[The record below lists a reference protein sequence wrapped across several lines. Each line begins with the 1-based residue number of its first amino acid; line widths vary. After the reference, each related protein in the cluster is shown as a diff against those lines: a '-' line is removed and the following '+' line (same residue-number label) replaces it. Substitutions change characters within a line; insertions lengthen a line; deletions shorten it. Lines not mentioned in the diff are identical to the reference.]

1 MSDSI
6 AAGPKPKKE
15 RSEKQIAAFA
25 QAREARMNKLAD
37 KKEQQPEV
45 QIVTIKAKKNP
56 QKKPPKI
63 VKYKIE
69 QEDSEPESESE

>member
-1 MSDSI
+1 M
-6 AAGPKPKKE
+6 
-15 RSEKQIAAFA
+15 
-25 QAREARMNKLAD
+25 AD